1 MIIHPRERKIET
13 ISMHHLI
20 STFHILNSKT
30 KRNYFELNKLT
41 LEKQKAVRKLYYL
54 QKKKKNENP

>member
-1 MIIHPRERKIET
+1 
-13 ISMHHLI
+13 MHHLI

-41 LEKQKAVRKLYYL
+41 LEKQKAVKKLYYL
-54 QKKKKNENP
+54 QKKKERKPMNLIKRE